1 MDVRRL
7 QRSDIVLVSKH
18 GRLFYAV
25 VRGRGV
31 RGRLLVEPL
40 ERGVRDR
47 HAAAGEIVDCWHHA
61 ARDER
66 TPDVPAAQYS
76 FDHLLDP

>member
-18 GRLFYAV
+18 GRLFYAL
-25 VRGRGV
+25 VRGSGV
-31 RGRLLVEPL
+31 GGRLVVEPI

-47 HAAAGEIVDCWHHA
+47 HATAGEIVDCWQHA
-61 ARDER
+61 TTDER
-66 TPDVPAAQYS
+66 GPGVPAGQCS